1 MDIINNEKKSFVIN
15 NNKKLY
21 PTIFKWEGQAEIV
34 YLTGSFC
41 DWLKFYE
48 MEKIGNIF
56 YFTLFLQKGTY
67 QYKFKVDSNW
77 KYNTNFPICCDK
89 EGNINNLINIEEKKN
104 EEITTDFS
112 TSSISNN
119 NNKDIDENIW
129 DEFTEILNNN
139 IICNNKSKNISNKS
153 EKNFEGK
160 DDINNYIN
168 YYSYKKKL
176 LPIKNEFMEHLNIKK
191 SINQKNNIKYTVTSC
206 HIRVGLKITTFIYYK
221 PKSM

>member
-1 MDIINNEKKSFVIN
+1 LLRLDEGIIISLGSSDNIISIRDSFYKKIKDKKKYTIN
-15 NNKKLY
+15 D
-21 PTIFKWEGQAEIV
+21 P
-34 YLTGSFC
+34 
-41 DWLKFYE
+41 
-48 MEKIGNIF
+48 
-56 YFTLFLQKGTY
+56 
-67 QYKFKVDSNW
+67 
-77 KYNTNFPICCDK
+77 NFID
-89 EGNINNLINIEEKKN
+89 NYS
-104 EEITTDFS
+104 TDFS
-112 TSSISNN
+112 MSSISNN

-129 DEFTEILNNN
+129 DEFSEIFNKN

-168 YYSYKKKL
+168 YYLYKKKL